1 MQCRINLD
9 ASPDLEAWKPGS
21 LEAWKQAQI
30 SQVEAAT
37 LGRPFQCLLEA
48 LRTLQ

>member
-9 ASPDLEAWKPGS
+9 ASPD